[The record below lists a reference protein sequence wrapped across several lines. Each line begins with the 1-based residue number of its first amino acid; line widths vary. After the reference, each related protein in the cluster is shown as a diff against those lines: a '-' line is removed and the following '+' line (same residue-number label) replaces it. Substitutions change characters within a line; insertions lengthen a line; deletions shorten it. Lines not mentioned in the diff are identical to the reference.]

1 MGSPLG
7 LNDLKESSV
16 VKVGDPV
23 RLILIGKDFEV
34 SGEGIAQTAG
44 MIGDMVRVRLADG
57 QVLQGKVL
65 RSSVV
70 VVLIE

>member
-16 VKVGDPV
+16 IKVGDPV
-23 RLILIGKDFEV
+23 RLVLSGKDFEV
-34 SGEGIAQTAG
+34 SGEGIAQTSG

-65 RSSVV
+65 RPSVV
-70 VVLIE
+70 RVTIE